1 MLEARRVAALR
12 VQQRRA
18 VFQKIAEEELAAR
31 KEELALRW
39 VADGRGV
46 QGVLV
51 WREVC
56 VRLSVLLFWCA
67 CRELAEEN
75 AGSMVPQARRS
86 ASEVSRGDDPDTH
99 VCPLTHGHSPDHYV
113 LAEWLRC
120 GAAWRLCAMAP
131 SAAGLQGMNRN
142 KCCCCWDAPQ
152 S

>member
-86 ASEVSRGDDPDTH
+86 ASEVSRGDDPDTP
-99 VCPLTHGHSPDHYV
+99 VCPLTH
-113 LAEWLRC
+113 
-120 GAAWRLCAMAP
+120 
-131 SAAGLQGMNRN
+131 AGRQRRACLPPWPRTL
-142 KCCCCWDAPQ
+142 
-152 S
+152 